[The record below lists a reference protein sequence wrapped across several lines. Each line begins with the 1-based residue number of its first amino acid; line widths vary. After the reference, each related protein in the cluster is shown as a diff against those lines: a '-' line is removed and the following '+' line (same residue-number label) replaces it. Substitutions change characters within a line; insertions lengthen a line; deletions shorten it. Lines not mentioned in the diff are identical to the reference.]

1 MSLRLFFHGVVT
13 VNIKTNTLCMV
24 ELSLC
29 YSPQQGWLVYQS
41 TYNPYQSSYRS
52 DQHPLPPQRQL
63 LCLYSH
69 THTHTQP
76 YWKET
81 VSHTEHEPSV
91 FPILVP
97 CECSCFKIMRH
108 HLQLFLPCWL
118 EENLGLVYTLP
129 PTLWI
134 SMHPHRSLSGCL
146 ACSSRLIT
154 VLILNESLITRPA
167 QN

>member
-1 MSLRLFFHGVVT
+1 MHGGAESLLLSSAGMAGVSEHLQSVSEFIQVWSASSSTPATVT
-13 VNIKTNTLCMV
+13 V
-24 ELSLC
+24 SL
-29 YSPQQGWLVYQS
+29 Y
-41 TYNPYQSSYRS
+41 
-52 DQHPLPPQRQL
+52 
-63 LCLYSH
+63 
-69 THTHTQP
+69 THTHTRASRVP